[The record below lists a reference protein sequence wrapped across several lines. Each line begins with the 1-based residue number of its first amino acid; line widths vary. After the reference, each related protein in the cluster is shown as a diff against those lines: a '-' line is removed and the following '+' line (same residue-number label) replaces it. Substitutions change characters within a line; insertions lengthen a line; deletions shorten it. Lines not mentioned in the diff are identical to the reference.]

1 MIASAEAV
9 HHISATG
16 VVAVAVILGVLA
28 VLTVLVASYLMY
40 WRGGRH

>member
-1 MIASAEAV
+1 MIASAEAI

-16 VVAVAVILGVLA
+16 VVITAVVLLVLA
-28 VLTVLVASYLMY
+28 VLTVLVASFLMY